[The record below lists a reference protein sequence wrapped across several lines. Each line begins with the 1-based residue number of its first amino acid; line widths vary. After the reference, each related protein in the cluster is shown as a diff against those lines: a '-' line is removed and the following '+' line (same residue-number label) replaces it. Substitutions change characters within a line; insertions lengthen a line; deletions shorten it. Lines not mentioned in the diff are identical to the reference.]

1 MAIEIIETAAP
12 VGAEIRGVDLSD
24 PLGDN
29 LYRAVE
35 DAFNA
40 HGVIF
45 FRNQSITPDGLLA
58 FTKRFGALQFNVFGE
73 DHGLEDHP
81 GVVVISNIE
90 EDGRDIGVKRAGQHW
105 HSDMC
110 YTANPPRGTILCA
123 REIPRQDGLTLGDT
137 CFAATN
143 AAYDDLPKA
152 MKDRLAGR
160 RAEFDF
166 AGRKRAQFITQDQR
180 ERFPPVTH
188 PIVRTHPHT
197 GRKCLYVMRDDCT
210 GIEGIEEDEGRR
222 LIEALADHI
231 IRPEYIYRHQWQEG
245 DVLIWD
251 NCTVQHLAIQDYDLP
266 HRRLMHRTTFAA
278 EAPPA

>member
-1 MAIEIIETAAP
+1 MAIEVIQTDAP
-12 VGAEIRGVDLSD
+12 VGAEIRGVDLSQS
-24 PLGDN
+24 LGDN
-29 LYRAVE
+29 IFGAVE
-35 DAFNA
+35 DAYNE

-45 FRNQSITPDGLLA
+45 FRNQSITPEGLLA
-58 FTKRFGALQFNVFGE
+58 FTKRLGDLQFNVFGE
-73 DHGLEDHP
+73 DHGLDGHP
-81 GVVVISNIE
+81 GVVLISNIE
-90 EDGRDIGVKRAGQHW
+90 EDGRDIGVKRAGMRW

-143 AAYDDLPKA
+143 AAYDDLPNA

-166 AGRKRAQFITQDQR
+166 AGRKRAQVITQDQR

>member
-1 MAIEIIETAAP
+1 MAIDVIETAAP
-12 VGAEIRGVDLSD
+12 VGAELRGVDLSQ

-29 LYRAVE
+29 LFGKIE
-35 DAFNA
+35 NAFNA

-58 FTKRFGALQFNVFGE
+58 FTERFGDLHLNVFGE
-73 DHGLEDHP
+73 DHGLDDYP

-110 YTANPPRGTILCA
+110 YTAQPPRGTILCA

-137 CFAATN
+137 CFAATH
-143 AAYDDLPKA
+143 AAYDDLPEE
-152 MKDRLAGR
+152 MKVRLESS
-160 RAEFDF
+160 RAVFDF
-166 AGRKRAQFITQDQR
+166 AGRKRAQVITQEQR
-180 ERFPPVTH
+180 ARFPPVAH
-188 PIVRTHPHT
+188 PIVRTHPYT
-197 GRKCLYVMRDDCT
+197 GRKCLYVMRDDST
-210 GIEGIEEDEGRR
+210 GIEGIDDDEAQR

-231 IRPEYIYRHQWQEG
+231 IRPEYIYRHQWREG

-266 HRRLMHRTTFAA
+266 LRRLMHRTTFAA